1 MEELNIQCKCGQIMN
16 ENDFRQHFS
25 RCKEFKNNFKEDKEQ
40 ELRDKIKTT
49 ILITAIAVTPAA
61 IIHKIDQIKID
72 AMMAYYET
80 VIEEEKEKSYMQ
92 GFLDGLFG
100 PEENYLV
107 PVDEVKDNIIET
119 NTTADNTNATH
130 RYVKI
135 NKKKGLSAGSIVAI
149 AVSSVV
155 AVASVAAAAILCK
168 PNIAQ
173 GVKPIDNSSTLH
185 AIKI

>member
-1 MEELNIQCKCGQIMN
+1 M
-16 ENDFRQHFS
+16 RV
-25 RCKEFKNNFKEDKEQ
+25 RNNFKEDKEQ

-72 AMMAYYET
+72 AMMTYYET

-100 PEENYLV
+100 PEENYLI

-119 NTTADNTNATH
+119 NDLVIELPEKEP
-130 RYVKI
+130 VKKLVYTK
-135 NKKKGLSAGSIVAI
+135 N
-149 AVSSVV
+149 
-155 AVASVAAAAILCK
+155 
-168 PNIAQ
+168 NI
-173 GVKPIDNSSTLH
+173 KY
-185 AIKI
+185 